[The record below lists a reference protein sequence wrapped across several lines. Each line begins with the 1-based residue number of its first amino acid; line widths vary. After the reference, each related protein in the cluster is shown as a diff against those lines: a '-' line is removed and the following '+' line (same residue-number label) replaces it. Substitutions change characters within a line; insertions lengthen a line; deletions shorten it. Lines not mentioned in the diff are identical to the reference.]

1 MILKD
6 TLREV
11 ARKQMGSVLSRDSG
25 TAREALSSLKAP
37 SGFACVV
44 SGIRRCGK
52 STLLRQAMSSEKGFY
67 YFNFEDPRAA
77 GFSLEDFPRL
87 DAAFREEFGEHET
100 YFFDEI
106 QNVEKWELFVRAG
119 LDDGKRFFITGSNA
133 SLLSR
138 ELGTRLTGRHI
149 RHELYPF
156 SYPEFLSFSGGKAG
170 KESFLSYLQSGGF
183 PEYLKSGQKEVL
195 NELFNDII
203 SRDIVV
209 RHGIRSA
216 RALREMALFL
226 VSNIG
231 KEFSYNK
238 LASSFGLGSA
248 NTAADFASFLED
260 AYIVFQVPKFD
271 YSLRKQVANQKKAY
285 CVDNGLSSANSA
297 SFSSDLGRLLE
308 NHVFLSL
315 KRAGL
320 EAFYFRG
327 KGECDFIARNPK
339 NSLFAFQSCLE
350 LNEENKERELS
361 GLVEAMDGLKLSSGT
376 IVTLAQEDS
385 FTLKGKRVRVVPAWK
400 WKP

>member
-1 MILKD
+1 MILKN

-11 ARKQMGSVLSRDSG
+11 ARLQMEDVLSRDIG
-25 TAREALSSLKAP
+25 TRREALGSFKP
-37 SGFACVV
+37 SPGFATII

-52 STLLRQAMSSEKGFY
+52 STLLRQLMASEKGFY
-67 YFNFEDPRAA
+67 YFNFEDPRVA
-77 GFSLEDFPRL
+77 GFSLDDFSRL
-87 DAAFREEFGEHET
+87 DSAFLEEFGESRT

-106 QNVEKWELFVRAG
+106 QNVEKWELFVRTG
-119 LDDGKRFFITGSNA
+119 LDSGKRFFITGSNA

-138 ELGTRLTGRHI
+138 ELGTRLTGRHM

-156 SYPEFLSFSGGKAG
+156 SYNEFLLFYGKKPGNDSFSQ
-170 KESFLSYLQSGGF
+170 YLKSGGF
-183 PEYLKSGQKEVL
+183 PEYLKNARKEAQ

-216 RALREMALFL
+216 RALRETSLFL

-238 LASSFGLGSA
+238 LAASFGLGSA
-248 NTAADFASFLED
+248 NTAADFVSFLED
-260 AYIVFQVPKFD
+260 AYLIFQVPRFD
-271 YSLRKQVANQKKAY
+271 YSLRKRIANPKKAY
-285 CVDNGLSSANSA
+285 CIDNGLSSANSS

-308 NHVFLSL
+308 NHVFLCL

-320 EAFYFRG
+320 EVFYFRE
-327 KGECDFIARNPK
+327 KGECDFIARDGRNAL
-339 NSLFAFQSCLE
+339 SAIQSCLE
-350 LNEENKERELS
+350 LNEDNKARELS
-361 GLVEAMDGLKLSSGT
+361 GLLEAMERLGLPSGT

-400 WKP
+400 WKL

>member
-11 ARKQMGSVLSRDSG
+11 ARLQLKDVLSRGIG
-25 TAREALSSLKAP
+25 TRREALSTFDASP
-37 SGFACVV
+37 SVAHII

-52 STLLRQAMSSEKGFY
+52 STLLHQLMALEKGFY
-67 YFNFEDPRAA
+67 YFNFEDPRVA

-87 DAAFREEFGEHET
+87 DAAFREEFGEAGT

-106 QNVEKWELFVRAG
+106 QNVEKWELYVRAG
-119 LDDGKRFFITGSNA
+119 LDSGKRFFITGSNA

-138 ELGTRLTGRHI
+138 ELGTRLTGRHM

-156 SYPEFLSFSGGKAG
+156 SYAEFLSFSGK
-170 KESFLSYLQSGGF
+170 KEGNGSFLQYLKSGGF
-183 PEYLKSGQKEVL
+183 PEYLKNGRKEML

-216 RALREMALFL
+216 RALREMSLFL
-226 VSNIG
+226 VSNIS

-238 LASSFGLGSA
+238 LAGSFGLGSA
-248 NTAADFASFLED
+248 NTAADFASFLTD
-260 AYIVFQVPKFD
+260 AYLIFQVPKFD
-271 YSLRKQVANQKKAY
+271 YSLRKQIANPKKAY
-285 CVDNGLSSANSA
+285 CVDNGISSANSA
-297 SFSSDLGRLLE
+297 SFSEDLGRLLE
-308 NHVFLSL
+308 NHVFLCL
-315 KRAGL
+315 KRAGA

-327 KGECDFIARNPK
+327 KGECDFIARDRR
-339 NSLFAFQSCLE
+339 NSLSAIQSCLE
-350 LNEENKERELS
+350 LNEDNKARELS
-361 GLVEAMDGLKLSSGT
+361 GLFEAMERLKLSSGT

-385 FTLKGKRVRVVPAWK
+385 FVQGGKRVRVVPAWK
-400 WKP
+400 WRP

>member
-11 ARKQMGSVLSRDSG
+11 ARKQMEDVLSRDSG
-25 TAREALSSLKAP
+25 TAREALSALGAP
-37 SGFACVV
+37 PGAAHVI

-52 STLLRQAMSSEKGFY
+52 STLLCQLMATRQGFY
-67 YFNFEDPRAA
+67 YFNFEDPRVA
-77 GFSLEDFPRL
+77 GFSLEDFSRL
-87 DAAFREEFGEHET
+87 DAALREEFGGAGA

-106 QNVEKWELFVRAG
+106 QNVEKWELYVRAG
-119 LDDGKRFFITGSNA
+119 LDSGGRFFITGSNA

-138 ELGTRLTGRHI
+138 ELGTRLTGRHM

-156 SYPEFLSFSGGKAG
+156 SYTEFLSFSGKKAG
-170 KESFLSYLQSGGF
+170 KESFLQYLKSGGF
-183 PEYLKSGQKEVL
+183 PEYLKNGRKELL

-238 LASSFGLGSA
+238 LAGSFGLGSA

-260 AYIVFQVPKFD
+260 AYLIFQVPKFD
-271 YSLRKQVANQKKAY
+271 YSLRKQIANPKKAY

-297 SFSSDLGRLLE
+297 SFSEDSGRLLE
-308 NHVFLSL
+308 NHVFLCL
-315 KRAGL
+315 KRAGF
-320 EAFYFRG
+320 EVFYFRG
-327 KGECDFIARNPK
+327 RKECDFIARNGR
-339 NSLFAFQSCLE
+339 NSLSAIQSCFE

-361 GLVEAMDGLKLSSGT
+361 GLLEAMESLKLSRGT

-385 FTLKGKRVRVVPAWK
+385 FTLEGRRVSVVPAWK
-400 WKP
+400 WRP

>member
-1 MILKD
+1 
-6 TLREV
+6 
-11 ARKQMGSVLSRDSG
+11 VL
-25 TAREALSSLKAP
+25 
-37 SGFACVV
+37 
-44 SGIRRCGK
+44 
-52 STLLRQAMSSEKGFY
+52 
-67 YFNFEDPRAA
+67 
-77 GFSLEDFPRL
+77 
-87 DAAFREEFGEHET
+87 H
-100 YFFDEI
+100 
-106 QNVEKWELFVRAG
+106 
-119 LDDGKRFFITGSNA
+119 
-133 SLLSR
+133 
-138 ELGTRLTGRHI
+138 
-149 RHELYPF
+149 
-156 SYPEFLSFSGGKAG
+156 
-170 KESFLSYLQSGGF
+170 
-183 PEYLKSGQKEVL
+183 
-195 NELFNDII
+195 ELFNDII

-231 KEFSYNK
+231 KEFSYNR

-260 AYIVFQVPKFD
+260 AYIVFQVPKFS
-271 YSLRKQVANQKKAY
+271 YSLRKQIANQKKAY

-308 NHVFLSL
+308 NHVLLSL

-327 KGECDFIARNPK
+327 KGECDFIARDSK

-350 LNEENKERELS
+350 LNDENKERELS
-361 GLVEAMDGLKLSSGT
+361 GLVEAMESLKLPSGT

-385 FTLKGKRVRVVPAWK
+385 FTLKGKRLRVVPAWK

>member
-11 ARKQMGSVLSRDSG
+11 ARLQMEDVLSRERG
-25 TAREALSSLKAP
+25 TAREALSTFAAP
-37 SGFACVV
+37 SGVAQVI
-44 SGIRRCGK
+44 SGVRRCGK
-52 STLLRQAMSSEKGFY
+52 STLLRQLMASKKGFY
-67 YFNFEDPRAA
+67 YFNFEDPRLA
-77 GFSLEDFPRL
+77 GFSLDDFSRL
-87 DAAFREEFGEHET
+87 DSAFREEFGARST

-106 QNVEKWELFVRAG
+106 QNVKKWELYVRAG
-119 LDDGKRFFITGSNA
+119 LDSGKKFFITGSNA

-138 ELGTRLTGRHI
+138 ELGTRLTGRHT

-156 SYPEFLSFSGGKAG
+156 SYPEFLSFSRKKAG
-170 KESFLSYLQSGGF
+170 KESFMQYLASGGF
-183 PEYLKSGQKEVL
+183 PEYLKGGRKEML

-238 LASSFGLGSA
+238 LAVSFGLGSA

-260 AYIVFQVPKFD
+260 AYLIFQVPKFD
-271 YSLRKQVANQKKAY
+271 YSLRKRIANQKKAY
-285 CVDNGLSSANSA
+285 CVDNGMSLANSA
-297 SFSSDLGRLLE
+297 SFSDDLGRRLE
-308 NHVFLSL
+308 NHVFLCL
-315 KRAGL
+315 KRKGL
-320 EAFYFRG
+320 ETFYFRG
-327 KGECDFIARNPK
+327 KGECDFIARDSK
-339 NSLFAFQSCLE
+339 NSLFAIQSCFV

-361 GLVEAMDGLKLSSGT
+361 GLSEAMESLKLSSGT
-376 IVTLAQEDS
+376 IVTLSQEDS
-385 FTLKGKRVRVVPAWK
+385 LILNGRRVRVLPAWK
-400 WKP
+400 WNP